1 MLTPNYD
8 EIFIYLV
15 FGRSRVNLR
24 MLIEIMTANFDKE
37 LWLALEKAFCF
48 LLVVVCLYGH
58 FGSMDH
64 LFLLHTQCV
73 P

>member
-24 MLIEIMTANFDKE
+24 MLIDKE
-37 LWLALEKAFCF
+37 LWLALEKALCF
-48 LLVVVCLYGH
+48 LLVVVCLCGH
-58 FGSMDH
+58 FGGMDH